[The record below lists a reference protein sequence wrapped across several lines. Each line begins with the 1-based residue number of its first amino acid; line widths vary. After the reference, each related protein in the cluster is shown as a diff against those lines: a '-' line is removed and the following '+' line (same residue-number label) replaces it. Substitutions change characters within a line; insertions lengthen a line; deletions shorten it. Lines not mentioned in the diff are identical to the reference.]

1 MNSGAK
7 KVHTVVS
14 WDMIYS
20 RKNKH
25 DEEKKGGST
34 FNPLNLKLE

>member
-25 DEEKKGGST
+25 DEEKRGVNIQSPKI
-34 FNPLNLKLE
+34 